1 MKKHVETNETLKSR
15 HAPLAGVVGWPVF
28 HSLSPRLH
36 GHWLRRYGLKGQ
48 YVALPVAPEGFAQ
61 VLRTLPKCGF
71 VGVNVTVPHKETALK
86 IADEVT
92 DRAKAIGA
100 ANTLVFE
107 GDKIIADNTDGYG
120 FIENLRQNAQ
130 NFAPEGKIVSL
141 LGAGGASR
149 AVISSFLDAGIAQIR
164 LANRTLSRAEHLA
177 AEFGDKIAVYEWE
190 NLSEMLRDSSFIV
203 NSTSMGM
210 LGQPELA
217 FPYDALSPEMLVT
230 DLVYN
235 PLHTKLLTE
244 AAARGC
250 QVVDG
255 LGMLLHQAVPG
266 FEAWFGH
273 RPEVDDILRAEVLGK

>member
-1 MKKHVETNETLKSR
+1 MEKNLEATKVPGM
-15 HAPLAGVVGWPVF
+15 APPHLAGVIGWPIS

-36 GHWLRRYGLKGQ
+36 GYWLRHYGLKGQ
-48 YVALPVAPEGFAQ
+48 YVALPVAPGDLAQ

-71 VGVNVTVPHKETALK
+71 AGVNVTVPHKEAVLK
-86 IADEVT
+86 LADEVT
-92 DRAKAIGA
+92 ERAKAIGA
-100 ANTLVFE
+100 ANTLIFDGE
-107 GDKIIADNTDGYG
+107 KILADNTDGYG
-120 FIENLRQNAQ
+120 FIENLAKNAE

-149 AVISSFLDAGIAQIR
+149 AVISSFLDAKVAEIR
-164 LANRTLSRAEHLA
+164 LTNRTIARAEALA
-177 AEFGDKIAVYEWE
+177 REFGKKITVYPWE
-190 NLSEMLRDSSFIV
+190 NLPEMLENSSFVV

-210 LGQPELA
+210 QGQPELS
-217 FPYDALSPEMLVT
+217 FPYDCLTPEMLVT

-235 PLHTKLLTE
+235 PLQTRLLAE

-273 RPEVDDILRAEVLGK
+273 HPEVDEALRIEVLAK

>member
-1 MKKHVETNETLKSR
+1 MKIDVETNETIKSR
-15 HAPLAGVVGWPVF
+15 HAPLAGVIGWPVF

-36 GHWLRRYGLKGQ
+36 GHWLRRYGLEGQ
-48 YVALPVAPEGFAQ
+48 YVALPVAPENFAE
-61 VLRTLPKCGF
+61 VLKNLPRCGF
-71 VGVNVTVPHKETALK
+71 VGVNVTVPHKETALQ
-86 IADEVT
+86 IADIVT

-100 ANTLVFE
+100 ANTLVFD

-130 NFAPEGKIVSL
+130 SFVPEGKVLSL
-141 LGAGGASR
+141 LGAGGAAR
-149 AVISSFLDAGIAQIR
+149 AVISSFLDAGIAEIR
-164 LANRTLSRAEHLA
+164 IANRTLTRAEALA
-177 AEFGDKIAVYEWE
+177 DEFGNKVAVYDWK
-190 NLSEMLRDSSFIV
+190 NLARMLKGSSFVV

-217 FPYDALSPEMLVT
+217 IPYDALTPEMLVT

-235 PLHTKLLTE
+235 PLQTRLLAE

-250 QVVDG
+250 EVVDG

-266 FEAWFGH
+266 FEAWFGYW
-273 RPEVDDILRAEVLGK
+273 PEVDEMLRAEVLGR